1 MITRLRDKVCVV
13 TGAGSGIGQAIAH
26 QFGREGARLVVL
38 SLKEDE
44 VERTCADLESA
55 RVPVRTVTGDVTDEQ
70 AWQQVVDEAIAAF
83 GRIDVLVNNAGY
95 GIRGTVLDTD
105 RAAWQEIFDTNV
117 TGVYLGCQAVLPT
130 MIDAGRGSIVNMAS
144 VAGQVG
150 MAQRA
155 AYCATKS
162 AVVGLTKAMAVD
174 HAEAGVR
181 VNAVAPGTTDSPYFS
196 KIHPDVPD
204 PEAFRARLASRQ
216 LLGRLAAPEEIS
228 SAALFLASDES
239 SFATGSVVTVDGG
252 MSVW

>member
-1 MITRLRDKVCVV
+1 MTRLRNKVCVV
-13 TGAGSGIGQAIAH
+13 TGAGSGIGQAMAH
-26 QFGREGARLVVL
+26 QFGREGASLVVL

-44 VERTCADLESA
+44 VERMRADLETEG
-55 RVPVRTVTGDVTDEQ
+55 VPVRAVAGDVADEQ
-70 AWQQVVDEAIAAF
+70 AWEQVVDEATGAF
-83 GRIDVLVNNAGY
+83 GSIDVLVNNAGY

-105 RAAWQEIFDTNV
+105 RATWQGIFDTNV
-117 TGVYLGCQAVLPT
+117 TGVYLGCKAVLPT
-130 MIDAGRGSIVNMAS
+130 MIDAVGGSIVNMAS
-144 VAGQVG
+144 VAGEVG

-174 HAEAGVR
+174 HADAGIR

-196 KIHPDVPD
+196 KINPDVPD
-204 PEAFRARLASRQ
+204 PEEFRARLASRQ
-216 LLGRLAAPEEIS
+216 LLGRLGSPEEIAA
-228 SAALFLASDES
+228 AALFLASNES